1 VFQNPANQ
9 LFCETFGEE
18 VCYGPMRLGLG
29 PQEAETRGIDALKRV
44 GLDPYR
50 DYPTLGNTRAVES
63 LLALASIVAMNP
75 NVLIVDEPSGGLD
88 FTATQ
93 RVMRILDEVKQ
104 SGVTVIIIS
113 HDMELVARACDRVAV
128 MKEGNVLLQGCTRKV
143 FSQPDTLKE
152 AYLLPPQ
159 ITRIAQSIASPALP
173 TDLLTVEEMVD
184 ALAKVKNA
192 SRRP

>member
-1 VFQNPANQ
+1 M
-9 LFCETFGEE
+9 G
-18 VCYGPMRLGLG
+18 
-29 PQEAETRGIDALKRV
+29 ALKKV

-93 RVMRILDEVKQ
+93 RVLRILDEVKQ

-128 MKEGNVLLQGCTRKV
+128 IKEGNVLLQGGTREV
-143 FSQPDTLKE
+143 FSQPEMLKT

-173 TDLLTVEEMVD
+173 TNLLTVEEMVD
-184 ALAKVKNA
+184 ALAKLKNA
-192 SRRP
+192 SRRS